1 MAAAADETESLKA
14 YLKEHRLEATLNGLL
29 NQIVVDRPAD
39 PFAWMAD
46 QFVAHGGETVPTAEA
61 FTQDVD
67 GGRLTQQWDALHA
80 FSAPG
85 GSAAEAPAPARGA
98 APAGAA
104 APAAEAAA
112 AGGGGETASSA
123 KNAAKNAAKAEEKRK
138 KEEEKERKR
147 QEREAAQQKKLAG
160 PEVPSLTILNFMEH
174 PFGTLSIIS
183 EGVTGRTWTAV
194 GDLAAPAAGTTVWL
208 RARLANSRQQSA
220 KLGFLVLRQRL
231 RTVQLVVQ
239 GKDLCAFAAGLPTE
253 SVVDVQ
259 ATVTVPPAPIDG
271 CTQSAVELSVERIY
285 AVSMAMPRLPLQV
298 EDAARSE
305 AEVEAKGLARVSQSV
320 RLDNRVIDLRT
331 AASQGIFRMQSQAR
345 TTHHAP
351 RTTHH
356 TPHTAHRTP
365 HTAHH
370 TACCAYWTL
379 PALPRPPQ
387 PLTAPQ
393 QPRAAPPQPPAW
405 PSQVCQ
411 LFREFLVGEGFI
423 EIHSPK
429 LVASASEGGADVFR
443 LGYFDRYAYL
453 AQSPQLYKQMALMA
467 DLGRVFEIGPV
478 FRSEKSLTHRHMTE
492 FVGLD
497 MEMAFKVRLRLGL
510 RASPFPCPGPWP

>member
-1 MAAAADETESLKA
+1 MAAAEETESLKA
-14 YLKEHRLEATLNGLL
+14 YLKEHRLETTLNGLL

-46 QFVAHGGETVPTAEA
+46 QFVAAGGETVPTAEA

-67 GGRLTQQWDALHA
+67 GGRLTQQWDTLHA
-80 FSAPG
+80 FSAPAG
-85 GSAAEAPAPARGA
+85 GATEAPAPARGA
-98 APAGAA
+98 APAASA

-298 EDAARSE
+298 EDASRSE

-345 TTHHAP
+345 TLP
-351 RTTHH
+351 V
-356 TPHTAHRTP
+356 
-365 HTAHH
+365 
-370 TACCAYWTL
+370 
-379 PALPRPPQ
+379 PALPYPHSPSQ
-387 PLTAPQ
+387 PLSSPQ
-393 QPRAAPPQPPAW
+393 QPFTAPHSPLLP

-453 AQSPQLYKQMALMA
+453 AQSPQLYKQMALMG
-467 DLGRVFEIGPV
+467 DLARVFEIGPV

-497 MEMAFKVRLRLGL
+497 MEMTFKVRSLTWTRT
-510 RASPFPCPGPWP
+510 RT

>member
-1 MAAAADETESLKA
+1 MAAADETESLKA

-46 QFVAHGGETVPTAEA
+46 QFVAHGGETLPAAEA

-67 GGRLTQQWDALHA
+67 GGRLTRQWDALHA
-80 FSAPG
+80 FSAPA
-85 GSAAEAPAPARGA
+85 GSAIEAPAL
-98 APAGAA
+98 AGA

-112 AGGGGETASSA
+112 AGGGETASSA

-147 QEREAAQQKKLAG
+147 KEREAAQQKKLAG

-298 EDAARSE
+298 EDASRSE

-345 TTHHAP
+345 Y
-351 RTTHH
+351 
-356 TPHTAHRTP
+356 
-365 HTAHH
+365 
-370 TACCAYWTL
+370 CA
-379 PALPRPPQ
+379 A
-387 PLTAPQ
+387 
-393 QPRAAPPQPPAW
+393 
-405 PSQVCQ
+405 
-411 LFREFLVGEGFI
+411 
-423 EIHSPK
+423 
-429 LVASASEGGADVFR
+429 
-443 LGYFDRYAYL
+443 
-453 AQSPQLYKQMALMA
+453 
-467 DLGRVFEIGPV
+467 
-478 FRSEKSLTHRHMTE
+478 
-492 FVGLD
+492 
-497 MEMAFKVRLRLGL
+497 
-510 RASPFPCPGPWP
+510 